1 MKQRRII
8 CSAIRFSP
16 TTDDDPEI
24 VVCGVRHYD
33 MLMNNQLNLLPRVVG
48 VETQGFVDNFGQFLT
63 RTEAWIVADEADQ
76 IVHRCGGDCAN
87 GGTLYSENLY

>member
-8 CSAIRFSP
+8 CSAIRFVPQSDNDP
-16 TTDDDPEI
+16 TI

-33 MLMNNQLNLLPRVVG
+33 RLMNNQLNLLPRVVG
-48 VETQGFVDNFGQFLT
+48 TETQGFVDNLGQFLT
-63 RTEAWIVADEADQ
+63 RTEAWAVAAEANQ
-76 IVHRCGGDCAN
+76 IAYRCGGDDAN